1 MTIKVT
7 YKPPADFTL
16 PSPPYFRPATS
27 VTLTC
32 HVKGTSGPVSY
43 LWTSTNPNCFVVNSR
58 SSTVSKT
65 ILTLDDAG
73 NHTCYAMSS
82 GGNTRS
88 STIEMQMIG
97 ENLIII

>member
-7 YKPPADFTL
+7 YSSPADFTL

-32 HVKGTSGPVSY
+32 RVEGTSGPASY
-43 LWTSTNPNCFVVNSR
+43 LWTSTNPNSFVVNSR
-58 SSTVSKT
+58 LSTVSKT
-65 ILTLDDAG
+65 ILTSDDAG
-73 NHTCYAMSS
+73 NHTCYATSS

-97 ENLIII
+97 EN